1 MRNNKVLFAIGL
13 LAIVLVMSVGYTT
26 LTTDL
31 RMNGSQK
38 HEEKWDVQVVGIET
52 IDINGSAS
60 AGNPSFNATSV
71 TFDADLIQPGDSV
84 TYRVTIENK
93 GTIDATLAG
102 TTFTEQEDG
111 SPAIIY
117 SHVEPASTLEAGA
130 KTTFT
135 VTASY
140 DDNYM
145 LVPDVT
151 SKTITGLVQYT
162 QAG

>member
-1 MRNNKVLFAIGL
+1 MRSNKGLFAMGL

-31 RMNGSQK
+31 RMSGSK
-38 HEEKWDVQVVGIET
+38 KTEEKWDVQVVGIET

-71 TFDADLIQPGDSV
+71 TFDADLVQPGDSV
-84 TYRVTIENK
+84 TYRVTVENK
-93 GTIDATLAG
+93 GTIDANLAG
-102 TTFTEQEDG
+102 TNFTEQEDG
-111 SPAIIY
+111 SPAVIY

-130 KTTFT
+130 RTTFT
-135 VTASY
+135 VTATY
-140 DDNYM
+140 DDNYIFT
-145 LVPDVT
+145 PDVT
-151 SKTITGLVQYT
+151 SKTITGLIQYT